1 MKSSAR
7 NQRVIV
13 VILRC
18 CDLMWVVFSGF
29 IMELLGD
36 MFYILV
42 LTTIGSA
49 VNVRG
54 DRSYDMRLP
63 GMFLRSFLNLG
74 RWVMA
79 Y

>member
-1 MKSSAR
+1 M
-7 NQRVIV
+7 Q
-13 VILRC
+13 
-18 CDLMWVVFSGF
+18 VVFF
-29 IMELLGD
+29 ELVMELLGD
-36 MFYILV
+36 MIYILV
-42 LTTIGSA
+42 LTTVDSA